1 MPAPSAP
8 QARGADRPAS
18 DWLRGP
24 AFDLG
29 LIGGVL
35 VLALALGSL
44 AALTPGLF
52 GAVLVVD
59 LWLLAYPHVASTFTR
74 VAFDRA
80 SARRHWFLLLG
91 LPPIVL
97 LATAGVHGI
106 GGLVALSSLY
116 YYWQSWH
123 YTRQSHGI
131 ARAYQRAARS
141 RAPDRLDD
149 AVVFAFPL
157 WGVLHRIYQQ
167 PGEFYEIPLW
177 TPAVPGALVILAG
190 SAALGLLLA
199 WSLRFIRDAASPT
212 PRSTGHAL
220 FILSH
225 ITITVISYLVI
236 ADVTRGWLFINI
248 WHNAQYLLFVW
259 AMNANRFHGGVD
271 PRRPFLSR
279 ISQPSRVVH
288 YALTCLA
295 LSTGFYLAL
304 GQTPESLASLPLLPL
319 MLVCHMAVNF
329 HHYLV
334 DAVIWR
340 APTRA
345 RP

>member
-1 MPAPSAP
+1 MSGSRPRAAPA
-8 QARGADRPAS
+8 PAS

-24 AFDLG
+24 TFDLG
-29 LIGGVL
+29 FIGGVF
-35 VLALALGSL
+35 VFALALGGL
-44 AALTPGLF
+44 AMRSPALF
-52 GAVLVVD
+52 NAVLVFD

-74 VAFDRA
+74 VAFDRHA
-80 SARRHWFLLLG
+80 VRRRWFLLFG
-91 LPPIVL
+91 LPPLVL
-97 LATAGVHGI
+97 IATAGLHTF

-131 ARAYQRAARS
+131 ARAYHRTRG
-141 RAPDRLDD
+141 RPDTDRLTD
-149 AVVFAFPL
+149 ALVLAFPV
-157 WGVLHRIYQQ
+157 WGVLHRVHQR
-167 PGEFYEIPLW
+167 PGEFYDIPLW
-177 TPAVPGALVILAG
+177 TPWIPGILVSLAG
-190 SAALGLLLA
+190 AVALGLLLA
-199 WSLRFIRDAASPT
+199 WSLRHLRALRTPS

-220 FILSH
+220 FVLSH
-225 ITITVISYLVI
+225 VAITVISYLAI

-248 WHNAQYLLFVW
+248 WHNSQYLLFVW
-259 AMNANRFHGGVD
+259 VINAREFRGGVD

-279 ISQPSRVVH
+279 ICQPSQVAR

-295 LSTGFYLAL
+295 LSTGFYLLL
-304 GQTPESLASLPLLPL
+304 GQTPETLAWLPVLPF

-340 APTRA
+340 SPGRA
-345 RP
+345 AQRP

>member
-1 MPAPSAP
+1 MSGSRPRAAPV
-8 QARGADRPAS
+8 PAS

-24 AFDLG
+24 TFDLG
-29 LIGGVL
+29 LIGGVF
-35 VLALALGSL
+35 VFALALGGL
-44 AALTPGLF
+44 AMRSPALF
-52 GAVLVVD
+52 NAVLVFD

-74 VAFDRA
+74 VAFDRHA
-80 SARRHWFLLLG
+80 VRRRWFLLFG
-91 LPPIVL
+91 LPPLVL
-97 LATAGVHGI
+97 LATAGLHTF

-131 ARAYQRAARS
+131 ARAYHRTRS
-141 RAPDRLDD
+141 RPETDRLTD
-149 AVVFAFPL
+149 ALVLAFPV
-157 WGVLHRIYQQ
+157 WGVLHRVHQR
-167 PGEFYEIPLW
+167 PGEFYDIPLW
-177 TPAVPGALVILAG
+177 TPWIPGIVVSLAG
-190 SAALGLLLA
+190 AVALGLLLA
-199 WSLRFIRDAASPT
+199 WSLRHLRALRTPS

-220 FILSH
+220 FVLSH
-225 ITITVISYLVI
+225 VAITVISYLAI

-248 WHNAQYLLFVW
+248 WHNTQYLLFVW
-259 AMNANRFHGGVD
+259 VINAREFRGGVD

-279 ISQPSRVVH
+279 ICQPSQVAR

-295 LSTGFYLAL
+295 LSTGFYLLL
-304 GQTPESLASLPLLPL
+304 GQTPETLAWLPVLPF

-340 APTRA
+340 SPGRA
-345 RP
+345 AHRP